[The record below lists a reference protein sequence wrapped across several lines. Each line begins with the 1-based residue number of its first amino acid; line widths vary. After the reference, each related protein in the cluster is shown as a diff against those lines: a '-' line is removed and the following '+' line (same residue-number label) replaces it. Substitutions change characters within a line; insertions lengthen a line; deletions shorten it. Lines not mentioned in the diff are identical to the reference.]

1 VSVGAPVEPLARPR
15 ILLAGEVGARPNGL
29 ERALTRAGF
38 QLIEAA
44 SSDQESAP
52 DAVLLTLLDAS
63 DTQLSAVRRRPAQS
77 PPVLVLFA
85 TSDPDAPAAALA
97 QGADDAMGAPVHFP
111 ELRAR
116 LEARIRDRQA
126 PRRTLREDRI
136 RESLEHLVAESQ
148 PTLQPDEVVLALV
161 RRLARAFDLT
171 RCSLVLTT
179 PGPDQGRVVAEA
191 AGAQEAEERID
202 LARYPEIGEAVKTRR
217 PVAMPDLDAGEVH
230 PAPRTMVLPV
240 PLADSVPGVLLLRT
254 HESQPWLSSVQLEFA
269 ASLAQAAARALDA
282 SITEDRNGRRTARTL
297 AALGGTAAALTL
309 ERRLAEEYERARRY
323 SLSFSLVLLGV
334 NGSSGVEPRSDH
346 TAADEALVQEMETR
360 LRRELRLPDF
370 VSRYGDDE
378 LAIVLPET
386 GAEGA
391 RRSVNRVR
399 QRLSD
404 VPPASAGSQPLA
416 RLPAGIVTYPH
427 PSVSQADD
435 LLALVETAL
444 VRGKAQTEERIGL
457 AE

>member
-1 VSVGAPVEPLARPR
+1 MDPFARPR
-15 ILLAGEVGARPNGL
+15 ILLAGEVGARPEGL

-38 QLIEAA
+38 QLTEAA
-44 SSDQESAP
+44 VGDQESAP
-52 DAVLLTLLDAS
+52 DAVLLTLSDAS
-63 DTQLSAVRRRPAQS
+63 DARLLALRQQPAES

-85 TSDPDAPAAALA
+85 APDPDAPAAALA
-97 QGADDAMGAPVHFP
+97 QGAEDAMAAPIHFP

-126 PRRTLREDRI
+126 PRRTLREERI
-136 RESLEHLVAESQ
+136 RASLEQLVAQSQ
-148 PTLQPDEVVLALV
+148 PTLRPDEVVLALV
-161 RRLARAFDLT
+161 RRLARAFDLA

-179 PGPDQGRVVAEA
+179 PGPEEGRVIAEA
-191 AGAQEAEERID
+191 AGTHEPEERID
-202 LARYPEIGEAVKTRR
+202 LTRYPEIGEAVRTRR
-217 PVAMPDLDAGEVH
+217 AMAMPDLDA
-230 PAPRTMVLPV
+230 PANGPTARTTILPV
-240 PLADSVPGVLLLRT
+240 PLSSSVPGVLLLRPQ
-254 HESQPWLSSVQLEFA
+254 ESQPRLSSVQLEFA
-269 ASLAQAAARALDA
+269 ANLAQVAAQALA
-282 SITEDRNGRRTARTL
+282 ATLVEDRNGRTFRTL
-297 AALGGTAAALTL
+297 GSLGGTAAALTL

-323 SLSFSLVLLGV
+323 ALSFSLVLLGV
-334 NGSSGVEPRSDH
+334 NGARGVEQAAEH
-346 TAADEALVQEMETR
+346 TDQEELVQELETR

-370 VSRYGDDE
+370 VSRYGTDE

-391 RRSVNRVR
+391 RRSVGRVR

-404 VPPASAGSQPLA
+404 TLPQATSVKPLG

-427 PSVSQADD
+427 PSVTQADD

-444 VRGKAQTEERIGL
+444 VRGRAQTEERIGV

>member
-1 VSVGAPVEPLARPR
+1 MDSLSRPR
-15 ILLAGEVGARPNGL
+15 ILLAGNVSARPEGL

-38 QLIEAA
+38 LLAEAPGG
-44 SSDQESAP
+44 DRESAP
-52 DAVLLTLLDAS
+52 DAILLTLADAS
-63 DTQLSAVRRRPAQS
+63 DAQLAALRLQPALA

-85 TSDPDAPAAALA
+85 VPDPDAPAAALA
-97 QGADDAMGAPVHFP
+97 QGADDAMAAPIHFP

-136 RESLEHLVAESQ
+136 RDSLEQLVTQSQ
-148 PTLQPDEVVLALV
+148 PTLRPDEVVLALV
-161 RRLARAFDLT
+161 RRLARAFDLA
-171 RCSLVLTT
+171 RCFLVLTS

-191 AGAQEAEERID
+191 SGSQGAAERID
-202 LARYPEIGEAVKTRR
+202 LTRYPEIGEAVKTRR
-217 PVAMPDLDAGEVH
+217 PVAMPDLEAGAGG

-240 PLADSVPGVLLLRT
+240 PLADSVPGVLLLQTR
-254 HESQPWLSSVQLEFA
+254 ESQPWLSPVQLEFA

-282 SITEDRNGRRTARTL
+282 SIGEDRNGLRTARAL
-297 AALGGTAAALTL
+297 ATLGGTAAALTL

-323 SLSFSLVLLGV
+323 SLSFSLVLLAV
-334 NGSSGVEPRSDH
+334 NGSSAGEQPSNQP
-346 TAADEALVQEMETR
+346 AAEAGLMQEIETR
-360 LRRELRLPDF
+360 LRRELRLPDY
-370 VSRYGDDE
+370 VSRYAGDE

-391 RRSVNRVR
+391 RRSVGRVR
-399 QRLSD
+399 ERLSAA
-404 VPPASAGSQPLA
+404 PPPSAAGRPLG
-416 RLPAGIVTYPH
+416 RLAAGIVTYPH
-427 PSVSQADD
+427 PSVTQADD

-444 VRGKAQTEERIGL
+444 VRGRAQTEERIGV

>member
-1 VSVGAPVEPLARPR
+1 VEPLARPR
-15 ILLAGEVGARPNGL
+15 ILLAGEVGARPEGL

-38 QLIEAA
+38 QLTEAP
-44 SSDQESAP
+44 SGDQEPAP
-52 DAVLLTLLDAS
+52 DAVLLTLPDAS
-63 DTQLSAVRRRPAQS
+63 EARLIVLQQQPTQS

-85 TSDPDAPAAALA
+85 ARDPDAPAAALA
-97 QGADDAMGAPVHFP
+97 QGADDAMAAPIHFP

-126 PRRTLREDRI
+126 PRRTLREERI
-136 RESLEHLVAESQ
+136 RESLEQLVAQSQ
-148 PTLQPDEVVLALV
+148 ATLRPDEVVLALV
-161 RRLARAFDLT
+161 RRLARAFDLA

-179 PGPDQGRVVAEA
+179 PGPDQGRVIAEA
-191 AGAQEAEERID
+191 GGAHGAEERID
-202 LARYPEIGEAVKTRR
+202 LTRYPEIGEAVRTRR
-217 PVAMPDLDAGEVH
+217 AVAMPDLDAPAVD

-240 PLADSVPGVLLLRT
+240 PLSDSVPGVLLLQTR
-254 HESQPWLSSVQLEFA
+254 ESQPWLNSVQLEFA
-269 ASLAQAAARALDA
+269 ASLAQAAARALEA
-282 SITEDRNGRRTARTL
+282 AIVEDRNGRRISRTM
-297 AALGGTAAALTL
+297 ATLGGTAAALTL

-334 NGSSGVEPRSDH
+334 NGSSRIEQPSDQ
-346 TAADEALVQEMETR
+346 TVAEDGLVQEIETR

-386 GAEGA
+386 GADGA
-391 RRSVNRVR
+391 RRSVWRVR
-399 QRLSD
+399 QRLSAA
-404 VPPASAGSQPLA
+404 PPPPSASDTPAA
-416 RLPAGIVTYPH
+416 RLAAGIVTYPH

-444 VRGKAQTEERIGL
+444 VRGRAQSEERIGV

>member
-1 VSVGAPVEPLARPR
+1 
-15 ILLAGEVGARPNGL
+15 VGARPEGL

-38 QLIEAA
+38 HLTELP
-44 SSDQESAP
+44 SLERESAP
-52 DAVLLTLLDAS
+52 DAILLTLADAS
-63 DTQLSAVRRRPAQS
+63 EAQMSLLRQQPTQA

-85 TSDPDAPAAALA
+85 ASDPDAAAAALA
-97 QGADDAMGAPVHFP
+97 QGADDALAPPVHFP
-111 ELRAR
+111 ELSAR

-136 RESLEHLVAESQ
+136 RQSLEQLVSQSQ
-148 PTLQPDEVVLALV
+148 PGFRPDEVVWTLV
-161 RRLARAFDLT
+161 RRLARAFDLA
-171 RCSLVLTT
+171 RCSLVLTM

-191 AGAQEAEERID
+191 GAEAAVDRID
-202 LARYPEIGEAVKTRR
+202 LSRYPEIGEAVKTRR
-217 PVAMPDLDAGEVH
+217 AVAMPDIEAAVGDQTL
-230 PAPRTMVLPV
+230 RTMVLPV
-240 PLADSVPGVLLLRT
+240 PLSNTVPGVLLLRT
-254 HESQPWLSSVQLEFA
+254 RESQPTLSSVQLEFA
-269 ASLAQAAARALDA
+269 AGLAQAAARALDVTIGA
-282 SITEDRNGRRTARTL
+282 DRNGRLPSRTL
-297 AALGGTAAALTL
+297 GSLGGTAAALTL

-323 SLSFSLVLLGV
+323 SLSFSLVLLAV
-334 NGSSGVEPRSDH
+334 NGSGTVEQAARLTVVEDGV
-346 TAADEALVQEMETR
+346 LQEIESR

-370 VSRYGDDE
+370 VSRYSNDE

-391 RRSVNRVR
+391 RRSVGRVR
-399 QRLSD
+399 ERLSAA
-404 VPPASAGSQPLA
+404 PPPSASGMPLA

-444 VRGKAQTEERIGL
+444 VRGRAQAEERIGV

>member
-1 VSVGAPVEPLARPR
+1 VDPLARPR
-15 ILLAGEVGARPNGL
+15 ILLAGEVGARPEGL

-38 QLIEAA
+38 QLSEVSNVDREA
-44 SSDQESAP
+44 AP
-52 DAVLLTLLDAS
+52 DAILLTLVDAS
-63 DTQLSAVRRRPAQS
+63 DAQLSLLRQQPTHA

-85 TSDPDAPAAALA
+85 AADQDAAAAALA
-97 QGADDAMGAPVHFP
+97 QGADDALTAPIHFP
-111 ELRAR
+111 ELSAR

-126 PRRTLREDRI
+126 PRRTFREDRI
-136 RESLEHLVAESQ
+136 RQSLEQLVIRSQ
-148 PTLQPDEVVLALV
+148 PALRPDEVVWALV
-161 RRLARAFDLT
+161 RRLARAFDLA

-191 AGAQEAEERID
+191 QAEGALDRID
-202 LARYPEIGEAVKTRR
+202 LTRYPEISEAVKTRR
-217 PVAMPDLDAGEVH
+217 VVAMPDIEAG
-230 PAPRTMVLPV
+230 AGDRTPRTMVLPV
-240 PLADSVPGVLLLRT
+240 PLSKTVPGVLLLRT
-254 HESQPWLSSVQLEFA
+254 RESQPSLSSVQLEFA
-269 ASLAQAAARALDA
+269 ASLAQAAGRALDA
-282 SITEDRNGRRTARTL
+282 GITEDPSGQVSSRPL

-323 SLSFSLVLLGV
+323 SLSFSLVLLAVDGSRAGV
-334 NGSSGVEPRSDH
+334 QPPEPPMVEDG
-346 TAADEALVQEMETR
+346 LLQEIESR

-370 VSRYGDDE
+370 VSRYAEDE

-391 RRSVNRVR
+391 RRSVGRIR
-399 QRLSD
+399 ERLSA
-404 VPPASAGSQPLA
+404 PPPSTSGMSLT

-444 VRGKAQTEERIGL
+444 VRGRGQTEERIGV

>member
-1 VSVGAPVEPLARPR
+1 VSSGAGDPVARRR
-15 ILLAGEVGARPNGL
+15 ILLAGEVGARPEGL

-38 QLIEAA
+38 QLTEAA
-44 SSDQESAP
+44 LGDQPPAP
-52 DAVLLTLLDAS
+52 DAVLLTLSDAS
-63 DTQLSAVRRRPAQS
+63 DTRLSALRQQPAQS

-85 TSDPDAPAAALA
+85 AADPDAPAAALA
-97 QGADDAMGAPVHFP
+97 QGADDVMVAPIHFP

-136 RESLEHLVAESQ
+136 LASLEQLLAQSQ
-148 PTLQPDEVVLALV
+148 PTLRPDEVILALV
-161 RRLARAFDLT
+161 RRLARAFDLA

-179 PGPDQGRVVAEA
+179 PGPEEGRVIAEA
-191 AGAQEAEERID
+191 GGAAGTEERID
-202 LARYPEIGEAVKTRR
+202 LTRYPEIGEAVRTRR
-217 PVAMPDLDAGEVH
+217 PAAMPDLDA
-230 PAPRTMVLPV
+230 PADDPAARTIVLPV
-240 PLADSVPGVLLLRT
+240 PLPDSVPGVLLLRPR
-254 HESQPWLSSVQLEFA
+254 EAQPRLSSVQLEFA
-269 ASLAQAAARALDA
+269 ASLAQVAARALA
-282 SITEDRNGRRTARTL
+282 AAMAQDRNDRQSSRTL
-297 AALGGTAAALTL
+297 ASLGGTAAALTL
-309 ERRLAEEYERARRY
+309 EHRLAEEYERARRY

-334 NGSSGVEPRSDH
+334 NGSSGIEQTSQH
-346 TAADEALVQEMETR
+346 TAADEELLEEMEIR

-370 VSRYGDDE
+370 ISRYGSDE

-391 RRSVNRVR
+391 RRSVGRVR

-404 VPPASAGSQPLA
+404 APPPSTVGKPLG

-427 PSVSQADD
+427 PSVTQADD

-444 VRGKAQTEERIGL
+444 VRGRAQTEERIGV